1 MMSFLATLP
10 AFAQEEDISGYFSD
24 AQKYPTLVIKCD
36 PVLLIHGDL
45 AGFVEVN
52 LGQRIALE
60 GSLGILLPYYLPEL
74 IDIFDD
80 KLTNIKGGV
89 SYSASARLY
98 SKKRKAPEGFYG
110 FTTFRQRKYLT
121 DGEYNLNNKDFILG
135 WGYQF
140 IPQNF
145 VTADLYY
152 GIGGRVK
159 KFNYNDTR
167 ETDMGGAA
175 IFLIGVRIGFKI
187 I

>member
-1 MMSFLATLP
+1 MSCIRQMDRRSVLTRLIGCLSPPQVLILGFAKTLARTMRLERFDFLLKTP
-10 AFAQEEDISGYFSD
+10 SIYTYIQ
-24 AQKYPTLVIKCD
+24 
-36 PVLLIHGDL
+36 LLIS
-45 AGFVEVN
+45 
-52 LGQRIALE
+52 I
-60 GSLGILLPYYLPEL
+60 
-74 IDIFDD
+74 
-80 KLTNIKGGV
+80 
-89 SYSASARLY
+89 Y

-145 VTADLYY
+145 VTADVYY

-167 ETDMGGAA
+167 VSGMGGAA